1 MNLSLRP
8 SLFLLCAALSP
19 VLLPAA
25 EPAAAPTQETAKPAE
40 AAAPA
45 APAKDTAKPASPAAD
60 TKPVELLKFEV
71 LGVSRIHDIDV
82 EIKKLTKLLTREKK
96 KVKPTELDRTFNNP
110 QVAKGAAIFGGN
122 SADHLSA
129 VAASRVSLMET
140 ELEVLEAMKRPAT
153 LESRN
158 EMQKELEQLR
168 ETRRNLDD
176 AARQR

>member
-1 MNLSLRP
+1 MTLLLRRP
-8 SLFLLCAALSP
+8 LLVLCAALSP
-19 VLLPAA
+19 ALLPAA
-25 EPAAAPTQETAKPAE
+25 EPAATPAREPAKPAE

-45 APAKDTAKPASPAAD
+45 IPGKDAAPPAAA
-60 TKPVELLKFEV
+60 TKPLELPKFEV
-71 LGVSRIHDIDV
+71 LGASRIHDIDV
-82 EIKKLTKLLTREKK
+82 EIKKLNKLLTREKK

-110 QVAKGAAIFGGN
+110 QVAKGAALFGGN

-153 LESRN
+153 LEARS
-158 EMQKELEQLR
+158 EMQKEIEQLR